1 MTTEK
6 PAPLWLVVPL
16 TAMAGGMGWGI
27 RGQYGHQTGAMIAG
41 VLVGSVIAFLM
52 RPRATSLTAAR
63 VIAFFTL
70 GVSVGGSMTYGQ
82 TVGLTHDVALI
93 GNWEALRWGML
104 GLFLKG
110 GIWIG
115 FGSVLLGMAL
125 SGICYRPA
133 ELALLLLGVLF
144 LSCFGMQLL
153 NEPFDPQQ
161 RLLPG
166 LYFSDDWYFEPD
178 EELTPRR
185 EKWGGLLFA
194 LAGMAVY
201 ARCVR
206 GDRLAFRMAGWGFIA
221 GGIGF
226 AGGQCLQAWHAW
238 NPDALSQSWFAE
250 YAQHINW
257 WNTMETTF
265 GAIFGAILATGVWLN
280 RHLIDPVSAEENIED
295 ALSPTQEVLLLLVHF
310 GVLASWGF
318 IIVRALGPVT
328 ELAIPMIILP
338 VVAVSAGRYWPYMFV
353 LPMVAIQIAGKTLRQ
368 MCYATE
374 NVPVVPGW
382 FIFLLIPMAVT
393 LIAAITFA
401 RRSHLQTARS
411 FSRWCLLLV
420 TWLYFLLN
428 FAFFELPWPWQPW
441 TGRTPHGLVFAFC
454 AIGLTAGCLFY
465 GRSTLSSRTSTT
477 AE

>member
-1 MTTEK
+1 MAADKT
-6 PAPLWLVVPL
+6 APLWLVVPL

-52 RPRATSLTAAR
+52 LPRATSLSAAR

-82 TVGLTHDVALI
+82 TVGLTHDGTLI

-115 FGSVLLGMAL
+115 IGSVLLGMAL
-125 SGICYRPA
+125 SGIRYRPA

-178 EELTPRR
+178 GELTPRR

-206 GDRLAFRMAGWGFIA
+206 ADRLAFRLAGWGFVA

-226 AGGQCLQAWHAW
+226 AGGQSIQAWHAW
-238 NPDALSQSWFAE
+238 NPDALSQGWFAE
-250 YAQHINW
+250 YAPFINW

-265 GAIFGAILATGVWLN
+265 GAIFGAILAAGVWLN
-280 RHLIDPVSAEENIED
+280 RHLIDPAPAEENVEVE
-295 ALSPTQEVLLLLVHF
+295 LSPTQEVLLLLVHF
-310 GVLASWGF
+310 GVLACWGF
-318 IIVRALGPVT
+318 ILVRALGPLT
-328 ELAIPMIILP
+328 ELSIPMIILP
-338 VVAVSAGRYWPYMFV
+338 VVAVTAGRYWPYMV
-353 LPMVAIQIAGKTLRQ
+353 ALPVVALPIAGKTLRQ

-374 NVPVVPGW
+374 YVPVAPGW
-382 FIFLLIPMAVT
+382 IIFLLIPMAVT
-393 LIAAITFA
+393 LIAAIMFA
-401 RRSHLQTARS
+401 RWSHRQSGRS

-454 AIGLTAGCLFY
+454 AFGLTAGCLFY
-465 GRSTLSSRTSTT
+465 GRSKSSSRTSTT

>member
-1 MTTEK
+1 MAADKT
-6 PAPLWLVVPL
+6 APLWLVVPL

-52 RPRATSLTAAR
+52 LPRATSLSAAR

-82 TVGLTHDVALI
+82 TVGLTHDAALI

-125 SGICYRPA
+125 SGIRYRPA

-166 LYFSDDWYFEPD
+166 VYFSDDWYFEPD
-178 EELTPRR
+178 GDLTPRR

-194 LAGMAVY
+194 LAGMAFY

-226 AGGQCLQAWHAW
+226 AGG
-238 NPDALSQSWFAE
+238 
-250 YAQHINW
+250 
-257 WNTMETTF
+257 
-265 GAIFGAILATGVWLN
+265 
-280 RHLIDPVSAEENIED
+280 
-295 ALSPTQEVLLLLVHF
+295 
-310 GVLASWGF
+310 
-318 IIVRALGPVT
+318 
-328 ELAIPMIILP
+328 
-338 VVAVSAGRYWPYMFV
+338 
-353 LPMVAIQIAGKTLRQ
+353 
-368 MCYATE
+368 
-374 NVPVVPGW
+374 
-382 FIFLLIPMAVT
+382 
-393 LIAAITFA
+393 
-401 RRSHLQTARS
+401 
-411 FSRWCLLLV
+411 
-420 TWLYFLLN
+420 
-428 FAFFELPWPWQPW
+428 
-441 TGRTPHGLVFAFC
+441 
-454 AIGLTAGCLFY
+454 
-465 GRSTLSSRTSTT
+465 
-477 AE
+477 